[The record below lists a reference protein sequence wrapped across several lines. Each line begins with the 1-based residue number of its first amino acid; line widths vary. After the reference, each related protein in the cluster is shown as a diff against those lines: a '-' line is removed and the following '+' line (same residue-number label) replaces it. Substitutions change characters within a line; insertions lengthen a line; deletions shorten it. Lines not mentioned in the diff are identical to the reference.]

1 MVFQIFDDRAT
12 ERDADVGPTHSA
24 VEFAIQFIVLI
35 VRYILEVHDACVVVV
50 LAWEDD
56 FVQVSRVRIGDAV
69 LVSVPAAVAE
79 VETAHESDMAVDKAQ
94 LLVVGPIEHLA
105 IRDTIDTLQG
115 ISCGFVSI
123 C

>member
-12 ERDADVGPTHSA
+12 ERDADIGPTHSA
-24 VEFAIQFIVLI
+24 VEFAVQFIVLI
-35 VRYILEVHDACVVVV
+35 VRYILEVHDTCVVVI

-56 FVQVSRVRIGDAV
+56 FVQVSWVGIGDAV
-69 LVSVPAAVAE
+69 LVSVPSAVAE
-79 VETAHESDMAVDKAQ
+79 IEASHESYMAVDKTQ

-105 IRDTIDTLQG
+105 IRDAIDTLQG